1 MTNPGSLITR
11 SSICGLAMIVFLI
24 SPVVAS
30 AEEASSS
37 DVFSR
42 YARYGA
48 DIWADNPSA
57 KISGEGTACISC
69 HTSMPYALVE
79 PLLPGK
85 YPAYTDL
92 INNVSNRALTWSDNT
107 PWYSDQ
113 KLQDTAIMEGLPPD
127 TLLKVLDAADSRGVE
142 AVFNTLI
149 MAFRDAYAHE
159 PAQADTVQAFENMW
173 SEQKKSGP
181 AAGRWGWI
189 YANLI
194 PWEVTD
200 SDLWGASLACVAASV
215 YPDLAPADN
224 LQLLHTTLQQA
235 AVNEDVSLHVKSAV
249 LWCDTETGGQVLDN
263 GVATNIA
270 VDLLELQHENGGWAL
285 RDLGPWVD
293 WEGSDADCCAQREI
307 RPDAYA
313 TGFVTL
319 ALARSRHL
327 IPQEKRAGLDEAV
340 VWIERELGNPYPAEP
355 RHNKHNSGEKGLP
368 QFRNN
373 IYTNAGHM
381 WAFLAKAVHKNES
394 APWRAD

>member
-1 MTNPGSLITR
+1 
-11 SSICGLAMIVFLI
+11 
-24 SPVVAS
+24 
-30 AEEASSS
+30 
-37 DVFSR
+37 
-42 YARYGA
+42 
-48 DIWADNPSA
+48 
-57 KISGEGTACISC
+57 
-69 HTSMPYALVE
+69 
-79 PLLPGK
+79 
-85 YPAYTDL
+85 
-92 INNVSNRALTWSDNT
+92 
-107 PWYSDQ
+107 
-113 KLQDTAIMEGLPPD
+113 
-127 TLLKVLDAADSRGVE
+127 
-142 AVFNTLI
+142 
-149 MAFRDAYAHE
+149 
-159 PAQADTVQAFENMW
+159 
-173 SEQKKSGP
+173 
-181 AAGRWGWI
+181 
-189 YANLI
+189 
-194 PWEVTD
+194 
-200 SDLWGASLACVAASV
+200 
-215 YPDLAPADN
+215 
-224 LQLLHTTLQQA
+224 
-235 AVNEDVSLHVKSAV
+235 VNEDVSLHVKSAV

-394 APWRAD
+394 APWRAE